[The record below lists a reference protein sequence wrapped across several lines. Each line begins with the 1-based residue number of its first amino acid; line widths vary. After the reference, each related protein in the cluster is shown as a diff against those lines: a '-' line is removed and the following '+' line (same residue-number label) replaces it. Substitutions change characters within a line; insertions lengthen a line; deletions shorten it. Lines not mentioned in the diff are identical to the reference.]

1 MALLEAAPAP
11 HPARARVFTAA
22 LIVLAL
28 ASLDGN
34 VVGPALP
41 RIVSDLGGLSQLS
54 WVVTAFAVASTAAT
68 PLYGRL
74 SDRFGRKA
82 GLAAAIL
89 IFVVGSMFCGAAHA
103 MHGLIAA
110 RALQG
115 VGAGGLI
122 MLAQTSV
129 ADVIPPRERPRYQ
142 GYMTGVFGVSSVAG
156 PLIGGAITDWLSW
169 PWIFYVNLPVG
180 AIALGMI
187 LTTPSTS
194 RPAASRRFDFLGFG
208 LTIAATC
215 TLLLALSWGGAVF
228 PWFSPVILGLGG
240 FTVLAA
246 GMLVVVEHRVPEP
259 AIPPH
264 LLAEPVIGRAIL
276 AISLTIVAMFAGL
289 VFVPLFFQL
298 VHNASATEAGLR
310 TAPIMAGVIAASVL
324 GGRAVSRT
332 GKMKPFP
339 LAGLALSTLT
349 FALMA
354 WLMHR
359 GGDVNL
365 FDGLLVLLGGG
376 LGLVMPN
383 LTTAIQNAAPAH
395 EMGVAMATTSFFR
408 SLGGAFG
415 VAVAGMLL
423 SLGIRSV
430 HLPQGV
436 DAAQAGLSQLQG
448 LPAAQHATVILAYAD
463 AIGLI
468 FAVCAVVSAATFFIV
483 LTIPERPL
491 RTTL

>member
-1 MALLEAAPAP
+1 M
-11 HPARARVFTAA
+11 
-22 LIVLAL
+22 
-28 ASLDGN
+28 
-34 VVGPALP
+34 
-41 RIVSDLGGLSQLS
+41 
-54 WVVTAFAVASTAAT
+54 
-68 PLYGRL
+68 
-74 SDRFGRKA
+74 
-82 GLAAAIL
+82 
-89 IFVVGSMFCGAAHA
+89 
-103 MHGLIAA
+103 
-110 RALQG
+110 
-115 VGAGGLI
+115 
-122 MLAQTSV
+122 
-129 ADVIPPRERPRYQ
+129 
-142 GYMTGVFGVSSVAG
+142 
-156 PLIGGAITDWLSW
+156 
-169 PWIFYVNLPVG
+169 
-180 AIALGMI
+180 
-187 LTTPSTS
+187 
-194 RPAASRRFDFLGFG
+194 
-208 LTIAATC
+208 
-215 TLLLALSWGGAVF
+215 LLALSWGGAVF

-246 GMLVVVEHRVPEP
+246 GILVAVEHRVPEP
-259 AIPPH
+259 AMPPH
-264 LLAEPVIGRAIL
+264 LLAEPVYRARHL
-276 AISLTIVAMFAGL
+276 GDFADDCGD
-289 VFVPLFFQL
+289 VRRGWCSCRCSSSCVR
-298 VHNASATEAGLR
+298 NASATEAGLR
-310 TAPIMAGVIAASVL
+310 IAPLMAGVIAAPVL

-332 GKMKPFP
+332 GKLKLFP
-339 LAGLALSTLT
+339 LAGLALSTLA

-365 FDGLLVLLGGG
+365 FDGLLVLLAAG